1 MPRIIRIHEK
11 PEENADL
18 NISVGRSKKRISN
31 EAGQQYKTPAST
43 LFLREMAR
51 AINKASR
58 RNSGRHLF
66 TRNASETSQRVVIK
80 SRVVR
85 HLSVKNGLKSLQDHC
100 GYFTRKGVEGPDHK
114 APEIY
119 NGSGSPDSRF
129 LDEWMRNAA
138 EDRHHFRFIVSP
150 ENSRNLDLTA
160 YTRELVRQ
168 MESDL
173 GTRLD
178 YIAVNHFNT
187 DTPHSH
193 IIMRGVTDDGNDL
206 VISRDYI
213 SNGVR
218 NRAREIANEHLGLR
232 TELEIRNGITKEIGR
247 EAFTSIDRELKKIAS
262 RSQDNLIDVRFS
274 SDRERSFEEF
284 RRAVRTQRLK
294 FLESMQL
301 AREVKPGVWK
311 VRDDIEMT
319 LRELGIK
326 NDIIKTMHRNLST
339 GNNQEKQIFDP
350 LDPDRKIITGTVLE
364 KGVSDELN
372 DRKYLVLSATDNRI
386 YYVPLSKNSETPGME
401 ARAGAIVTVSVR
413 DLEKELLTSD
423 RKIMEMAA
431 ANAGIYSL
439 EMHRN
444 QINRYR
450 LPEGVTVEKYLEN
463 YIKRLKALESR
474 GIIRRA
480 GEGAWIVPA
489 DLESRLREH
498 GGNIVQVM
506 LESADGLEKQVRSK
520 SPTWIDRELA
530 AGRLPTAA
538 TSGSSFTREL
548 NRAKEERIET
558 LRQMGI
564 VTRTDKGI
572 TMSQDFLENV
582 KKSGPRKEVRAGRE
596 DRDIER

>member
-11 PEENADL
+11 PEENDDL

-43 LFLREMAR
+43 LFLREVAC
-51 AINKASR
+51 AITRISR

-66 TRNASETSQRVVIK
+66 TRNASEASQCVVVK

-150 ENSRNLDLTA
+150 ENSRNLDLTPF
-160 YTRELVRQ
+160 TRELVKQ
-168 MESDL
+168 MEADL

-178 YIAVNHFNT
+178 YVAVNHFNT

-193 IIMRGVTDDGNDL
+193 IIIRGVTDDGNDL

-213 SNGVR
+213 SNGLR

-247 EAFTSIDRELKKIAS
+247 EAFTSIDREMKKIAS
-262 RSQDNLIDVRFS
+262 RSQDNVIDVRVS
-274 SDRERSFEEF
+274 SGRERGFEEF
-284 RRAVRTQRLK
+284 RRAVRAQRLK
-294 FLESMQL
+294 FLESMRL
-301 AREVKPGVWK
+301 AKEIKPGVWK
-311 VRDDIEMT
+311 VRENFETT
-319 LRELGIK
+319 LRELGIR
-326 NDIIKTMHRNLST
+326 NDIIKTMHRSLSA
-339 GNNQEKQIFDP
+339 GNNQEKHIFDP
-350 LDPDRKIITGTVLE
+350 CGPNRKSITGVVLE

-401 ARAGAIVTVSVR
+401 ARAGAIVTVSGDNR
-413 DLEKELLTSD
+413 KGELLVSD

-431 ANAGIYSL
+431 ANDGLYSL

-474 GIIRRA
+474 GIIKRA
-480 GEGAWIVPA
+480 GEGAWIVPV
-489 DLESRLREH
+489 DLENRLQEH
-498 GGNIVQVM
+498 GGNIVKVA
-506 LESADGLEKQVRSK
+506 LESADDLEKQVRSK

-538 TSGSSFTREL
+538 TSGSNFTREL
-548 NRAKEERIET
+548 NRAKGERIET

-572 TMSQDFLENV
+572 TMRQDFMENV
-582 KKSGPRKEVRAGRE
+582 KKSGPRKEVRTGRE
-596 DRDIER
+596 NRDIER

>member
-1 MPRIIRIHEK
+1 MPRIIRIHENS
-11 PEENADL
+11 EENTDI
-18 NISVGRSKKRISN
+18 NISVGRSKKRVRSD
-31 EAGQQYKTPAST
+31 AGTHYKTPASS
-43 LFLREMAR
+43 LFLREMVR

-58 RNSGRHLF
+58 CHTGKHLF
-66 TRNASETSQRVVIK
+66 TRNASEASQRVVVK

-85 HLSVKNGLKSLQDHC
+85 HLSKQNGLKSLQDHC

-138 EDRHHFRFIVSP
+138 QDRHHFRFIVSP

-160 YTRELVRQ
+160 FTRELVKQ
-168 MESDL
+168 MEADL

-178 YIAVNHFNT
+178 YVAVNHFNT

-193 IIMRGVTDDGNDL
+193 IIIRGVTDNGNDL

-262 RSQDNLIDVRFS
+262 RSQDNVIDVRVS
-274 SDRERSFEEF
+274 SGRERGFEEF

-301 AREVKPGVWK
+301 AREIKPGVWK
-311 VRDDIEMT
+311 VREDFETT

-326 NDIIKTMHRNLST
+326 NDIIKTMHRSLSA
-339 GNNQEKQIFDP
+339 GNNQEKHIYDP
-350 LDPDRKIITGTVLE
+350 RGPERKSITGIVLE
-364 KGVSDELN
+364 KDVSDELN

-386 YYVPLSKNSETPGME
+386 YYVPLWKNSETAGME
-401 ARAGAIVTVSVR
+401 ARAGAIVTVSGDYR
-413 DLEKELLTSD
+413 KGELLVSD
-423 RKIMEMAA
+423 RKIMEIAA
-431 ANAGIYSL
+431 ANDGIYSL

-474 GIIRRA
+474 GIIRHA
-480 GEGAWIVPA
+480 GEGDWSIPA
-489 DLESRLREH
+489 DLENRLREH
-498 GGNIVQVM
+498 GGKHIKVA
-506 LESADGLEKQVRSK
+506 LESADDLERQVRSK

-538 TSGSSFTREL
+538 TSGSAFTREL

-558 LRQMGI
+558 LLQMGI
-564 VTRTDKGI
+564 ASRTDKGI
-572 TMSQDFLENV
+572 TMIQYFLEDV
-582 KKSGPRKEVRAGRE
+582 KKSGPRKEARTGRE
-596 DRDIER
+596 NRDIER

>member
-11 PEENADL
+11 SEENDDL
-18 NISVGRSKKRISN
+18 NIGVGKSKKRISN
-31 EAGQQYKTPAST
+31 EAGQQYKTPASS
-43 LFLREMAR
+43 LFLREIAR

-66 TRNASETSQRVVIK
+66 TRNASEVSQRVVVK

-85 HLSVKNGLKSLQDHC
+85 HVSIKNGLKSLQDHC
-100 GYFTRKGVEGPDHK
+100 GYFTRKGVEGPDRK
-114 APEIY
+114 VPEIY
-119 NGSGSPDSRF
+119 NGSGSPDIRF
-129 LDEWMRNAA
+129 LDEWTRNAA

-160 YTRELVRQ
+160 FTRELVKQ
-168 MESDL
+168 MEADL

-193 IIMRGVTDDGNDL
+193 IIIRGVTDNGNDL

-218 NRAREIANEHLGLR
+218 NRARELANDHLGLR
-232 TELEIRNGITKEIGR
+232 TELEIRNGITKEIER
-247 EAFTSIDRELKKIAS
+247 EVFTSIDRELKKIAS
-262 RSQDNLIDVRFS
+262 RSQDNVIDVRVS
-274 SDRERSFEEF
+274 SGRERGFEEF

-301 AREVKPGVWK
+301 AREVRPGVWK
-311 VRDDIEMT
+311 VSEDFETT
-319 LRELGIK
+319 LRELGIR
-326 NDIIKTMHRNLST
+326 NDIIKTMHRSLSE
-339 GNNQEKQIFDP
+339 GNNQEKHIFDP
-350 LDPDRKIITGTVLE
+350 RGPERKSITGIVLE

-372 DRKYLVLSATDNRI
+372 DKKYLVLSATDNRI
-386 YYVPLSKNSETPGME
+386 YYVPLSKISETPGME
-401 ARAGAIVTVSVR
+401 ARTGTIVTVSVKGH
-413 DLEKELLTSD
+413 EKELLTSD
-423 RKIMEMAA
+423 RKIMEIAA
-431 ANAGIYSL
+431 ANDGLYSI
-439 EMHRN
+439 EIHRN
-444 QINRYR
+444 QVNRYR

-474 GIIRRA
+474 GIIKRA

-489 DLESRLREH
+489 DLENRLREH
-498 GGNIVQVM
+498 GGNIVKVT
-506 LESADGLEKQVRSK
+506 LESADDLERQVRSK

-530 AGRLPTAA
+530 AGRLPTAV

-548 NRAKEERIET
+548 NRAKEKRIET

-564 VTRTDKGI
+564 VSRTDKGI
-572 TMSQDFLENV
+572 TMRQDFMEAV

-596 DRDIER
+596 NRDIER

>member
-11 PEENADL
+11 PEENDDL
-18 NISVGRSKKRISN
+18 NISVSRSKKRISN

-58 RNSGRHLF
+58 RNSGKHLF
-66 TRNASETSQRVVIK
+66 TRNASEASQRVVVK

-100 GYFTRKGVEGPDHK
+100 GYFTRKGVEAPDRK

-119 NGSGSPDSRF
+119 HGAGNPDARS

-160 YTRELVRQ
+160 FTRELVQQ
-168 MESDL
+168 MEADL

-178 YIAVNHFNT
+178 YVAVNHFNT

-193 IIMRGVTDDGNDL
+193 IIIRGVTDDGNDL

-218 NRAREIANEHLGLR
+218 NRAREIANDHLGLR

-247 EAFTSIDRELKKIAS
+247 EAFTSIDRDLKKIAS
-262 RSQDNLIDVRFS
+262 RSQDNVIDVRFS
-274 SDRERSFEEF
+274 SGRERGFEEF

-294 FLESMQL
+294 FLESMRL
-301 AREVKPGVWK
+301 AREIKPGVWK
-311 VRDDIEMT
+311 VREDFETT
-319 LRELGIK
+319 LQELGIK
-326 NDIIKTMHRNLST
+326 NDIIKTMHKSLSR

-350 LDPDRKIITGTVLE
+350 LDPDRKSVTGVVME
-364 KGVSDELN
+364 RGVSDELN
-372 DRKYLVLSATDNRI
+372 DRKYLVISATDNRI

-401 ARAGAIVTVSVR
+401 ARTGAIVTVSGG
-413 DLEKELLTSD
+413 DSKGELLVSD

-431 ANAGIYSL
+431 AHDGLYSI
-439 EMHRN
+439 EMHRSQVN
-444 QINRYR
+444 KYR

-463 YIKRLKALESR
+463 YTKRLKALEGR
-474 GIIRRA
+474 GMVRRV
-480 GEGAWIVPA
+480 GEESWSIPA
-489 DLESRLREH
+489 DLEKRLRE
-498 GGNIVQVM
+498 QVGKDVKVT
-506 LESADGLEKQVRSK
+506 LESYDDLARQVRSVT
-520 SPTWIDRELA
+520 PTWIDRELA
-530 AGRLPTAA
+530 AGRMPGASI
-538 TSGSSFTREL
+538 SGSSFNREL
-548 NRAKEERIET
+548 NRAKGERIET
-558 LRQMGI
+558 LLQMGI
-564 VTRTDKGI
+564 ASRTDKGI
-572 TMSQDFLENV
+572 TMRQDFMENV
-582 KKSGPRKEVRAGRE
+582 KKSGPRKEVRTGRE
-596 DRDIER
+596 NRDIER

>member
-1 MPRIIRIHEK
+1 MPRIIRIHEN

-66 TRNASETSQRVVIK
+66 TRNSSEASQRVVVK

-85 HLSVKNGLKSLQDHC
+85 HVSKKNGLKSLQDHC

-160 YTRELVRQ
+160 FTRELVQQ
-168 MESDL
+168 METDL

-178 YIAVNHFNT
+178 YVAVNHFNT

-193 IIMRGVTDDGNDL
+193 IIIRGATDDGNDL

-218 NRAREIANEHLGLR
+218 NRAREIANDHLGLR

-247 EAFTSIDRELKKIAS
+247 EAFTSIDRDLKKIAS
-262 RSQDNLIDVRFS
+262 RSQDNVIDVRVS
-274 SDRERSFEEF
+274 PVCERGFEEF

-294 FLESMQL
+294 FLESMRL

-311 VRDDIEMT
+311 VREDFEKT
-319 LRELGIK
+319 LRELGIR
-326 NDIIKTMHRNLST
+326 NDIIKTMHRSLSE
-339 GNNQEKQIFDP
+339 GNNQEKHIFDP
-350 LDPDRKIITGTVLE
+350 RGQERKSITGVVLE

-401 ARAGAIVTVSVR
+401 VRTGAIVTVSVKGQ
-413 DLEKELLTSD
+413 EKELLTSD
-423 RKIMEMAA
+423 RKIMEIAA
-431 ANAGIYSL
+431 ANDGIYNL
-439 EMHRN
+439 ETHRN
-444 QINRYR
+444 QVNRYR

-463 YIKRLKALESR
+463 YVKRLKALESR

-480 GEGAWIVPA
+480 GEGAWSIPA
-489 DLESRLREH
+489 DLENRLREH
-498 GGNIVQVM
+498 GGNIVRVM
-506 LESADGLEKQVRSK
+506 LETADDLEKQVRSK

-548 NRAKEERIET
+548 TRAKEKRIET
-558 LRQMGI
+558 LQQMGI
-564 VTRTDKGI
+564 ASRTEKGI
-572 TMSQDFLENV
+572 TMRQDFMEEV
-582 KKSGPRKEVRAGRE
+582 KKSGPRKEVRTGRE
-596 DRDIER
+596 NRDIER